1 MPTYTNTGTEVV
13 TVVQPR
19 GVLVISPGQTIESNI
34 YLSELPTNVTF
45 DSDEPLVSP
54 WVLLDT
60 ITSAPSSVIT
70 VIQYKNIIINNTSE
84 GTISISANGD
94 TDNALIIMPTSE
106 VNITIKNLIGNIQ
119 ISDMET
125 SGTVYVYGVI

>member
-19 GVLVISPGQTIESNI
+19 GVLVISPGQTIESNF